1 MHSTSFNAIKS
12 NSVDFTIANIKLVG
26 AKSIHVRGIDE
37 SAIKISPIESYFRQ
51 MWNVSAWN
59 KLYRMQFLKKHN
71 LRFRDGL
78 IHEDILWSYHLSLY
92 SSSIAI
98 VEYSTY
104 LYKIR
109 RNSITTN
116 LPNIKKIDS
125 LIYILEEI
133 KKYDDKSHIRL
144 RDRFVSFWAF
154 NTALVLLNVDSNI
167 DSKKMYYNNIRN
179 LVGKNISNLYSL
191 ILHLPYRVFSF
202 LITPIYTIYRKSR

>member
-1 MHSTSFNAIKS
+1 
-12 NSVDFTIANIKLVG
+12 
-26 AKSIHVRGIDE
+26 
-37 SAIKISPIESYFRQ
+37 
-51 MWNVSAWN
+51 
-59 KLYRMQFLKKHN
+59 MQFLKKHN